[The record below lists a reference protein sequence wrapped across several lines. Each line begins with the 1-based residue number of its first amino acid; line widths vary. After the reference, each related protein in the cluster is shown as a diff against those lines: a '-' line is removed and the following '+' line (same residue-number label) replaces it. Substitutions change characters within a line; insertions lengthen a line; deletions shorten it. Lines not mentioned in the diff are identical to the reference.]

1 MTEIRR
7 RYERIQIDLAARLF
21 LPEQKGSDELRFEAF
36 CRTGNLSLGGVF
48 VLSDFLLKPGVE
60 LFVELELESGPL
72 PILAR
77 ISHSVDHDDDDFHT
91 GMGFEFLDV
100 DAHGRETLLRSFTPD
115 RYHAFYAAMLKEFPH
130 LESEIDIPEASL
142 VLNLWEEWKVLQE
155 GGPAGTASGAPEAM
169 PRRKRK

>member
-21 LPEQKGSDELRFEAF
+21 LPEAPCAKDLRFEAF

-48 VLSDFLLKPGVE
+48 VIADFLLKPGVE
-60 LFVELELESGPL
+60 LYVELELESGPL

-77 ISHSVDHDDDDFHT
+77 ISHTVSHGDDEFLT

-100 DAHGRETLLRSFTPD
+100 DAYGRETLLRSFTPD
-115 RYHAFYAAMLKEFPH
+115 RYHRFYQAMLKEFPH

-155 GGPAGTASGAPEAM
+155 GGPAGTASGAPEAL
-169 PRRKRK
+169 PRRRR